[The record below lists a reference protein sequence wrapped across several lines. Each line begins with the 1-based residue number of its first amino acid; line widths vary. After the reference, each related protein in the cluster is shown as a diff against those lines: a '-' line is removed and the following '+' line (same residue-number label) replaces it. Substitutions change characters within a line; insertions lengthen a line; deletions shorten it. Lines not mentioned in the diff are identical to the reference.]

1 MLLLLFLPTIY
12 TCTIDNENVLEVKQ
26 FVYVN
31 CHHYYFYQQN
41 SLYVH
46 NDNLQ
51 IKQSV
56 YVFNT

>member
-1 MLLLLFLPTIY
+1 M
-12 TCTIDNENVLEVKQ
+12 CTIDNENVLEIKQ